1 LLPNHLN
8 LEQRTFEFNRYLK
21 NVCKIDDGYYILDDR
36 AVNFIDNNYPD
47 IHLEIYDANYAMNQ
61 KMWDKVYQ
69 QQMDKVRSWMKEHQ
83 EETLYQLNKEIFKAE
98 WEKYGKGTLSAWEME
113 VMCFY
118 YHDHELKDINRT
130 RYGISNFFDLPEEP
144 IVDKIW
150 KRGNSEIPI
159 YRLHKIIGTCIAKN
173 KTKSSVSLL
182 TPEGVTTVKFRNEYF
197 SMFDKQISERGADG
211 AKHVVE
217 KSWFNRGSMI
227 MVMGIRRG
235 DEFIPKKYAS
245 VPGHQ
250 LYKIQEIHNGTTMML
265 AHERAQGE
273 MIED

>member
-1 LLPNHLN
+1 MTNKKNKAKYLVFLFIILINSN
-8 LEQRTFEFNRYLK
+8 LGIDGLQHVIYNEDMCRITFEDLKYYNEFDEIDRKVAFIEKNRYLCEFLIREL
-21 NVCKIDDGYYILDDR
+21 NYSIDLDY
-36 AVNFIDNNYPD
+36 VKQSEM
-47 IHLEIYDANYAMNQ
+47 LERN
-61 KMWDKVYQ
+61 
-69 QQMDKVRSWMKEHQ
+69 
-83 EETLYQLNKEIFKAE
+83 
-98 WEKYGKGTLSAWEME
+98 
-113 VMCFY
+113 
-118 YHDHELKDINRT
+118 HDHELKDINRI

-144 IVDKIW
+144 IIDKIW

-211 AKHVVE
+211 VKHIVE